1 MSTTD
6 NTAAVAADGVTGSD
20 ELVDVVVIGGGPI
33 GMFTAFYSAMRNLSV
48 QLIDSLPQLGGQ
60 VAALYPEKPIHDIA
74 GFVSGT
80 GAELIANLQKQ
91 IDSFGD
97 RIDVHVNEE
106 VQGLN
111 RLDDGTFVLT
121 TKTRSVHTRS
131 VIVAIGSGAFA
142 PRPLAIDYD
151 RDGLD
156 GSKVFYFVKRLADFE
171 GKNVVVAGGG
181 DAAIDWALELEKIA
195 AHVTLVHRRDNF
207 RALESSVAQLRESS
221 VEILTPYKFV
231 DVVDEG
237 EGAGLRI
244 DLAQVKG
251 DDQPSLH
258 VDALLVNYGFTSDNH
273 LLRDW
278 GLPVKRGDLQ
288 VNEFLETE
296 IPGIYGVG
304 DAVNYP
310 GKVKLISAGFGEV
323 PRAVN
328 HLSEELYP
336 DRKQPLHS

>member
-1 MSTTD
+1 MSDTD
-6 NTAAVAADGVTGSD
+6 NVTADGGTT
-20 ELVDVVVIGGGPI
+20 DVVVIGGGPV

-80 GAELIANLQKQ
+80 GAELIANLQRQ

-97 RIDVHVNEE
+97 RIGVHVNEE
-106 VQGLN
+106 VQGLE

-156 GSKVFYFVKRLADFE
+156 GNKVFYFVKRLADFE

-195 AHVTLVHRRDNF
+195 AHVTLIHRRDNF
-207 RALESSVAQLRESS
+207 RALESSVAQLKESS

-231 DVVDEG
+231 DVVDEN
-237 EGAGLRI
+237 EGLRV

-288 VNEFLETE
+288 VNEFLETSV
-296 IPGIYGVG
+296 PGIYGVG